1 MGNIKFRV
9 NKEILDGVF
18 HGNGYIDYFLQNRKL
33 ENNYSKSEMFLK
45 KSNNIRKKGITGKE
59 KFISEKRAVLCCGN
73 VQVFKCNVKSTHA
86 CVRDHLDTCLDL
98 L

>member
-1 MGNIKFRV
+1 MGF
-9 NKEILDGVF
+9 F
-18 HGNGYIDYFLQNRKL
+18 QGNGYIDYFLQNRKL

-45 KSNNIRKKGITGKE
+45 KSNNIRKKGIT
-59 KFISEKRAVLCCGN
+59 EKRAVLCCGN
-73 VQVFKCNVKSTHA
+73 VQVSKCGVKSTHA